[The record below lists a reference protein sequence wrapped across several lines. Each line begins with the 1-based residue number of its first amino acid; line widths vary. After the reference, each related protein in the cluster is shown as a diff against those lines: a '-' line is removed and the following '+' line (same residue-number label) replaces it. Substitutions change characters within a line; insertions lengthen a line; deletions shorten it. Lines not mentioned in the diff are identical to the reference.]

1 MAIVHKTKIFNMRK
15 KIPIMGR
22 IAALSVLMFAP
33 DLQATN
39 PSVIFE
45 TKDGSKKAYLLEDNP
60 VITFNSEGLEVELK
74 TDRYSYAFDEI
85 VLLEFGESTSAII
98 NIDSDNATIKRV
110 SNDEFEM
117 TTNGT
122 ITLSDIRLYTLDGRE
137 FTPVITSVGDTW
149 KISIADLNSGL
160 YMLKIKDRTF
170 KIIKK

>member
-1 MAIVHKTKIFNMRK
+1 M
-15 KIPIMGR
+15 
-22 IAALSVLMFAP
+22 
-33 DLQATN
+33 
-39 PSVIFE
+39 
-45 TKDGSKKAYLLEDNP
+45 EDSP

-74 TDRYSYAFDEI
+74 TDRDSYAFDEI
-85 VLLEFGESTSAII
+85 VSLEFGESTSAII

-110 SNDEFEM
+110 SNDEFDM

-149 KISIADLNSGL
+149 EISIADVNSGL
-160 YMLKIKDRTF
+160 YLLKIKDRTF